1 MMNREQLRRVQ
12 HLPAAQFYEV
22 IGNVVQEEVEKQ
34 KAYTFYNLATSMFTA
49 LRNRFPDLMT
59 GDVMHSIAVDTCDI
73 SNGLETPAE
82 LDAKLLAD
90 TGFSVYEPPSE
101 SVLNYIPISKGN
113 EDD

>member
-22 IGNVVQEEVEKQ
+22 IKNVVEEEVEKQ
-34 KAYTFYNLATSMFTA
+34 KSYTFYNLAAAMFTA
-49 LRNRFPDLMT
+49 LRQRMPEAMT
-59 GDVMHSIAVDTCDI
+59 GDMMHSIAVDTCDI

-82 LDAKLLAD
+82 LDAMLLAD